1 MPRWKKALKFWP
13 VLLKQTLFR
22 WMNGKGHLGL
32 RLAHSLMA
40 LNVSLKFSLFGTK
53 YNISSVTRQP
63 GKRKQQNPLNLRA
76 NSPLEVM
83 WAFRISTLQSGNVTE
98 CTIETA
104 DASNIQIFQDGVSP
118 EVQVVWDGWQ
128 GQSGEQQVNLKQ
140 ERIQTDVTINATSVT
155 ENSFHKYWCLIIC
168 RLFSKQEVCSCFQF

>member
-1 MPRWKKALKFWP
+1 M
-13 VLLKQTLFR
+13 T
-22 WMNGKGHLGL
+22 GKGRLGL

-63 GKRKQQNPLNLRA
+63 GKRKQQNTERPLNLRG
-76 NSPLEVM
+76 NSPLQATR
-83 WAFRISTLQSGNVTE
+83 AFRISTLQSGNVTE

-128 GQSGEQQVNLKQ
+128 GQSGKQQVNLKQ
-140 ERIQTDVTINATSVT
+140 QNPDR
-155 ENSFHKYWCLIIC
+155 
-168 RLFSKQEVCSCFQF
+168 R